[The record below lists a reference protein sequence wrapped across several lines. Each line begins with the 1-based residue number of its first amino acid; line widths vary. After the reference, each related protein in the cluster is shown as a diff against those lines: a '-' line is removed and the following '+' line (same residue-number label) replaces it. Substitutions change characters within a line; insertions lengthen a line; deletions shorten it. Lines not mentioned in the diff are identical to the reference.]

1 MRNKVSLLILSGN
14 NAPRQ
19 ITASKSFLRF
29 LVVIMLCGIA
39 FSAYSVSDYLK
50 LKKSIAIKQMLENQ
64 VVGQRDTIA
73 SQRRQIQT
81 FAGQINSLKSRLIA
95 LNKLEQKIRIVANL
109 EETTANNGLFGVGG
123 SMPADLDPKLSLKE
137 RHDRLLREMHEQT
150 GKLDEASEIQN
161 QNLSSLLKAL
171 EVRVN
176 LLAHT
181 PAIRPVKGGWVTS
194 RFGYRPHPITKSREF
209 HKGLDIASRAK
220 TPILATADGQVTF
233 TGRKGN
239 LGRVIIIDHGHGIIT
254 RYGHIHSA
262 KKKAGQKVKRG
273 EIIALV
279 GSTGRTTGPHVH
291 YEVMLNGVQVDSSK
305 YILN

>member
-1 MRNKVSLLILSGN
+1 MRNRISLLVLSGN
-14 NAPRQ
+14 RAPRQ

-29 LVVIMLCGIA
+29 LALVAICGVA
-39 FSAYSVSDYLK
+39 FSVFGVRDYLQ
-50 LKKSIAIKQMLENQ
+50 LKKQVAAKKALELQ
-64 VVGQRDTIA
+64 VVGQRGTIA

-81 FAGQINSLKSRLIA
+81 FAGQINSIKSRLIT

-109 EETTANNGLFGVGG
+109 EETNTNEGLFGVGG
-123 SMPADLDPKLSLKE
+123 SMPADLDPKLPLKA
-137 RHDRLLREMHEQT
+137 RHDRLLREMHAQT
-150 GKLDEASEIQN
+150 DKLDEASEIQN

-171 EVRVN
+171 KVRVN

-220 TPILATADGQVTF
+220 TPIIATAAGRVTF
-233 TGRKGN
+233 VGRKGY
-239 LGRVIIIDHGHGIIT
+239 LGRVIIIDHGYGIIT

-262 KKKAGQKVKRG
+262 LKKVGQKVKRG
-273 EIIALV
+273 QTIALL
-279 GSTGRTTGPHVH
+279 GRTGRTTGPHVH
-291 YEVMLNGVQVDSSK
+291 YEVMLNGVPVDPRK